1 MIELNNVNDQII
13 LTILS
18 DVEKCSNF
26 LLEKN
31 ETDFTKHSL
40 IILENSIY
48 HSSGLFT
55 HLKSEI
61 EDICWGLASKNPD
74 YKKLS
79 SSFKENC
86 IKYCRTY
93 MT

>member
-1 MIELNNVNDQII
+1 MIELDNVNDQII

-31 ETDFTKHSL
+31 EIEFTKHSL
-40 IILENSIY
+40 TILENSTY
-48 HSSGLFT
+48 HSSVLFT
-55 HLKSEI
+55 HLKSEV
-61 EDICWGLASKNPD
+61 EDVCWGLASKNPD

-86 IKYCRTY
+86 TKYCRSF